1 MLVLGT
7 ILWRKSTPLF
17 FNTNL
22 ANNNYL
28 SKKNSKEVVTI
39 YKLSPYQVMSQTKQ
53 LPPKYINQAK
63 AILKRLDVYE
73 EWKKT
78 QGEGSKVGIIDT
90 GIDTDHQD
98 LKLNIKG
105 VYNSF
110 DGSQKIEDKEGHG
123 THCAGIIGANGILT
137 GVAPKTDLYIVKAL
151 NDKGEGTEDSL
162 IRGIEWCIEQNVD
175 VISMSLGAQSGS
187 KRLQAALRRAVE
199 KDIIPIC
206 AAGNDA
212 KGNKTKISID
222 YPAKYPETIAVGAID
237 LKSQIANFSSI
248 GNVDVV
254 SFGVNIIS
262 TFKDNSYAVLSG
274 TSMATPYIAGSA
286 TLSQAN
292 ARLKIGR
299 RLTLEEMKLIFSLES
314 KDLGT
319 IGKDQIYGFGEF
331 TF

>member
-1 MLVLGT
+1 M
-7 ILWRKSTPLF
+7 
-17 FNTNL
+17 
-22 ANNNYL
+22 
-28 SKKNSKEVVTI
+28 VTI
-39 YKLSPYQVMSQTKQ
+39 FKLSPYQVTSQTKQ
-53 LPPKYINQAK
+53 LPGKYISQSR

-78 QGEGSKVGIIDT
+78 QGEGTKVGIIDT
-90 GIDTDHQD
+90 GIDIDHQD
-98 LKLNIKG
+98 LKLNIKNG
-105 VYNSF
+105 YNSF
-110 DGSQKIEDKEGHG
+110 NGSDRIEDREGHG

-151 NDKGEGTEDSL
+151 NDKGEGTEESL
-162 IRGIEWCIEQNVD
+162 IRGIEWCIDQDVD
-175 VISMSLGAQSGS
+175 VISMSLGAQTGS
-187 KRLQAALRRAVE
+187 KKLQEALKRAVA

-237 LKSQIANFSSI
+237 LNNQIANFSSI
-248 GNVDVV
+248 GNIDIV

-274 TSMATPYIAGSA
+274 TSMATPYIAGS
-286 TLSQAN
+286 TSLSQAN
-292 ARLKIGR
+292 ARQKIGR
-299 RLTLEEMKLIFSLES
+299 RLTLSEMKLIFSLES

-319 IGKDQIYGFGEF
+319 IGKDQIFGFGEF